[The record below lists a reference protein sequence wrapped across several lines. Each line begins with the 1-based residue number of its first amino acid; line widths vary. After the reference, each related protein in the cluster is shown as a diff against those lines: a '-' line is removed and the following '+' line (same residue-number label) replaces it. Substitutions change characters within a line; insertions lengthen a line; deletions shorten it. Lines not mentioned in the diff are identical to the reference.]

1 MPSNE
6 LEIKDLYKLAKK
18 RVPKMFFDY
27 VDTGSWSGST
37 YRSNQEDLSRI
48 KFRQRVARDMTGRSI
63 ASKMISFAR
72 PFSPETDSAT
82 SKISFCILYSRII

>member
-63 ASKMISFAR
+63 ASKMIGQQV
-72 PFSPETDSAT
+72 
-82 SKISFCILYSRII
+82 

>member
-27 VDTGSWSGST
+27 VDTGSWSGSHDCDK
-37 YRSNQEDLSRI
+37 SSVKSQH
-48 KFRQRVARDMTGRSI
+48 
-63 ASKMISFAR
+63 
-72 PFSPETDSAT
+72 
-82 SKISFCILYSRII
+82 